1 MSAQLQTIINS
12 AFGALIGVLVAF
24 IIIFFTINMYIDA
37 KMVKF
42 NDTIARIETIVTTSS
57 EKIETITTAVEAGVG
72 SIDEKV
78 TETQIYQRIF
88 GNNE

>member
-1 MSAQLQTIINS
+1 MSTQLQTIINS

-24 IIIFFTINMYIDA
+24 VVIFFTLDMYIDS

-42 NDTIARIETIVTTSS
+42 NDTITKIETIVTTSA

-78 TETQIYQRIF
+78 TETQIYQRVF